1 MFRSLARKGGLR
13 IDVVASPAYGVADRT
28 LSDFEADR
36 GYRDRFR
43 LRGVKLVLDGS
54 LQDWAAYLYVRR
66 NPRGPHAERW
76 CHLQGC
82 RRWFN
87 LRRDTVT
94 HEILAVYKMG
104 EKTPE
109 QTS

>member
-1 MFRSLARKGGLR
+1 MLLIPCPFCGERPESEFACGGPAHVARPA
-13 IDVVASPAYGVADRT
+13 DPAAASD
-28 LSDFEADR
+28 
-36 GYRDRFR
+36 
-43 LRGVKLVLDGS
+43 
-54 LQDWAAYLYVRR
+54 QDWAAYLYVRR

-104 EKTPE
+104 EKPPE